1 MFILMEKASKD
12 IDPYITRYPC
22 SRRIEE
28 EYKEH
33 GSLFV
38 AFDYDNTVFDYHG
51 KGFTFPIVQH
61 LLRRCKAAGMKLIL
75 FTAKEKDEDLAP
87 IVEECRKQGYEPDYV
102 NESPVMNT
110 RKPYYNI
117 LLDDRAGLGQAVMIL
132 NDVIEKIERKEL
144 CKY

>member
-1 MFILMEKASKD
+1 
-12 IDPYITRYPC
+12 
-22 SRRIEE
+22 
-28 EYKEH
+28 
-33 GSLFV
+33 
-38 AFDYDNTVFDYHG
+38 
-51 KGFTFPIVQH
+51 
-61 LLRRCKAAGMKLIL
+61 MKLIL
-75 FTAKEKDEDLAP
+75 FTAKEKDEDLTP

-132 NDVIEKIERKEL
+132 NEVIEKIERKEL